1 MSYRISHFRS
11 VRDGDG
17 TYLPNRRNIHTHHKL
32 AAVHALTSLALSAS
46 ASLSTGLTLSQP
58 QAHESYARAPPLL
71 GGDPALQD
79 HGAWASQRP
88 LTACRGRVEGRGPDG
103 PDGAIA
109 LSCHHFRC
117 MHVSFPRG

>member
-1 MSYRISHFRS
+1 
-11 VRDGDG
+11 V
-17 TYLPNRRNIHTHHKL
+17 
-32 AAVHALTSLALSAS
+32 VHALTSLALSAS

-79 HGAWASQRP
+79 RGAWASQRP

-117 MHVSFPRG
+117 MHV